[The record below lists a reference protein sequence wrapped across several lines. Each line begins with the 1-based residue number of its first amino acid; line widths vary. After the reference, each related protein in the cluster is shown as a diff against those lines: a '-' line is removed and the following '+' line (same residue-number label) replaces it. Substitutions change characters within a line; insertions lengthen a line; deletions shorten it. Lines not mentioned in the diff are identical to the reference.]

1 MRLGSIT
8 VYYLLLVVLLFSAC
22 TPSDPSLDSSA
33 KSGFQK
39 EIINLAQLDQKI
51 ALQVTDSDIKDCEQA
66 LEIARTLNDKEIEL
80 QCLIRLFE
88 LQNKQELFKDALQ
101 TGNLSLNLAKELK
114 DKTSQAQIY
123 MLFGTNYYHLSSF
136 HKSFENF
143 ETSLNYYL
151 VLKDT
156 TSQLN
161 ILNMQGNIYFNWQD
175 YEMAYEYYNKCLE
188 LAQFQSRNSTIA
200 KSLTNMGVVYAAQAE
215 NKELGLDST
224 QMLSK
229 KAVQYIENALVF
241 IDKTKQNDMRAE
253 ILNNLAQVYTS
264 SNDYDRAVQ
273 TIKKAISISKPISDR
288 IYINSCQTYAH
299 MLFYKDSLTKAKILL
314 EQVETV
320 TKQKG
325 FQAQYTQTLNLMS
338 SISFKEKDFENAYLY
353 QKKYAQLSDS
363 IFNLDYKKKID
374 AIKLS
379 SDMDKVIEEQKLKRQ
394 QNFTRTLIIIII
406 LIAIIIIIGLLYS
419 QSRTRNMNFKLQ
431 NNLLTERLETRNKE
445 LTTRI
450 MALIQRNELEK
461 EIVQKLHSLQP
472 KMKKEN
478 QGDIKEI
485 ISDLS
490 FKQND
495 QLWKEFEVRFESV
508 HQEFFSKL
516 SVSFPEL
523 TTNEKRLCAFLYLDM
538 SSKDISSITGQST
551 RALNVARTRL
561 RKKFDI
567 TNSQQSLSSFLNEI

>member
-299 MLFYKDSLTKAKILL
+299 MLFYKDSLKKAKILL

-379 SDMDKVIEEQKLKRQ
+379 SEMDKVIEEQKLKRQ
-394 QNFTRTLIIIII
+394 QNFNRTLIIIII

-419 QSRTRNMNFKLQ
+419 QSRTRNQNFKLQ
-431 NNLLTERLETRNKE
+431 NNLLSERLETRNKE

-461 EIVQKLHSLQP
+461 EIVLKLHSLQP

-485 ISDLS
+485 IKDLS

>member
-1 MRLGSIT
+1 MKRDKQSKLGCLRYNSSN
-8 VYYLLLVVLLFSAC
+8 LVCKVL
-22 TPSDPSLDSSA
+22 
-33 KSGFQK
+33 
-39 EIINLAQLDQKI
+39 
-51 ALQVTDSDIKDCEQA
+51 V
-66 LEIARTLNDKEIEL
+66 
-80 QCLIRLFE
+80 
-88 LQNKQELFKDALQ
+88 
-101 TGNLSLNLAKELK
+101 
-114 DKTSQAQIY
+114 
-123 MLFGTNYYHLSSF
+123 
-136 HKSFENF
+136 
-143 ETSLNYYL
+143 
-151 VLKDT
+151 
-156 TSQLN
+156 
-161 ILNMQGNIYFNWQD
+161 
-175 YEMAYEYYNKCLE
+175 
-188 LAQFQSRNSTIA
+188 
-200 KSLTNMGVVYAAQAE
+200 
-215 NKELGLDST
+215 
-224 QMLSK
+224 
-229 KAVQYIENALVF
+229 
-241 IDKTKQNDMRAE
+241 E
-253 ILNNLAQVYTS
+253 ILNNLAQVYS
-264 SNDYDRAVQ
+264 ASNNYKKAFE
-273 TIKKAISISKPISDR
+273 TIKKALITSKPISDR
-288 IYINSCQTYAH
+288 IYINSCNTYAN
-299 MLFYKDSLTKAKILL
+299 MLFSQDSLSAAKELLL
-314 EQVETV
+314 EIQDIANRKDFKT
-320 TKQKG
+320 
-325 FQAQYTQTLNLMS
+325 QYTQALNLMS
-338 SISFKEKDFENAYLY
+338 LISLKESDFEKAYHF
-353 QKKYAQLSDS
+353 QKEYAQLSDS
-363 IFNLDYKKKID
+363 IFNLDYKRKID

-419 QSRTRNMNFKLQ
+419 QSRTRNLNFKLQ

-485 ISDLS
+485 IKDLS

>member
-1 MRLGSIT
+1 MPLRSFFLYHLFI
-8 VYYLLLVVLLFSAC
+8 LALLFSAC
-22 TPSDPSLDSSA
+22 SPAEPIDQSSS
-33 KSGFQK
+33 KSNFQK
-39 EIINLAQLDQKI
+39 EIFELAKLNQGVPI
-51 ALQVTDSDIKDCEQA
+51 QVSIEDIKSCQQA
-66 LEIARTLNDKEIEL
+66 IDLSRTLENKEFEL
-80 QCLIRLFE
+80 KCLIRLFE
-88 LQNKQELFKDALQ
+88 LQNKKELFRDALQ
-101 TGNLSLNLAKELK
+101 TGNLALAVANEQK
-114 DKTSQAQIY
+114 DKESQAQIY
-123 MLFGTNYYHLSSF
+123 KLFGKNYYHLSSF

-143 ETSLNYYL
+143 ESSLNL
-151 VLKDT
+151 FLSIEDT
-156 TSQLN
+156 SSQVD
-161 ILNMQGNIYFNWQD
+161 ILNMQGNIYYTWKDF
-175 YEMAYEYYNKCLE
+175 EMAFSYYEKCLN
-188 LAQFQSRNSTIA
+188 LGQLQADNSIIA
-200 KSLTNMGVVYAAQAE
+200 KALSNMGVVYAAQTG
-215 NKELGLDST
+215 NSDISIDSSDIL
-224 QMLSK
+224 QD
-229 KAVQYIENALVF
+229 KATLHLENALMF
-241 IDKTKQNDMRAE
+241 ISKTQKDDMRAE
-253 ILNNLAQVYTS
+253 ILNNLAQVYS
-264 SNDYDRAVQ
+264 ASNNYNKAFE
-273 TIKKAISISKPISDR
+273 TIKKALITSKPISDR
-288 IYINSCQTYAH
+288 IYINSCNTYAN
-299 MLFYKDSLTKAKILL
+299 MLFSQDSLSAAKELLL
-314 EQVETV
+314 EIQDIANRKDFKT
-320 TKQKG
+320 
-325 FQAQYTQTLNLMS
+325 QYTQALNLMS
-338 SISFKEKDFENAYLY
+338 LISLKESDFEKAYHY
-353 QKKYAQLSDS
+353 QKEYAQLSDS

-379 SDMDKVIEEQKLKRQ
+379 SDMDKVIEEQKSKRQ

-419 QSRTRNMNFKLQ
+419 QSRTRNLNFKLQ

-485 ISDLS
+485 IKDLS